1 MKRLFHIPTVAAL
14 LATALVIGVSACAQL
29 GLSPA
34 DTFNKKLAAGY
45 ATVDAV
51 AQGATALVNQG
62 KLGDSDKANVVATTK
77 AAVQGLDLARS
88 LYTQACPPGSPA
100 TCTAPSATTK
110 LEATIAVLT
119 AMQTYLAT
127 KGN

>member
-1 MKRLFHIPTVAAL
+1 MKRHLSTILASAVTMMVVAVAF
-14 LATALVIGVSACAQL
+14 GCAQL
-29 GLSPA
+29 GMSPA

-51 AQGATALVNQG
+51 AQGATQLVQQG
-62 KLGDSDKANVVATTK
+62 KLHPTDQANVVATTK
-77 AAVQGLDLARS
+77 AGVQGLDLARS
-88 LYTQACPPGSPA
+88 IYAQSCPPGSPA
-100 TCTAPSATTK
+100 TCAAPAATAK